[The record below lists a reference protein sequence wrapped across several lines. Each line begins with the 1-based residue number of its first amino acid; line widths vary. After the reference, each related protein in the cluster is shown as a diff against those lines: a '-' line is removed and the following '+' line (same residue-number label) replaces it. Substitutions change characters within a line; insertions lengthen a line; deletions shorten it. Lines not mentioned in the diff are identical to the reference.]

1 MANSLMS
8 NMLKALRNKD
18 TGEFVTTPQEM
29 KENQFGF
36 PLRHYAQQY
45 LFGATGLRIQVFN
58 SVAGMAGSC
67 KSTMLFDLL
76 GHTCADKEH
85 GGLEGIGWLF
95 ELEGKISP
103 VLLSSILN
111 GYGVGSGD
119 DGGVGVLQP
128 KTLDDALT
136 MLNKDILPIYRQM
149 APNNDVPML
158 IGFDSIGGAASRDT
172 TEKMEKEGAVGK
184 GFHEKA
190 VQMKHFCE
198 NIVATIGDIPAVFV
212 MINQEKESLNATPY
226 GPPQKH
232 ITGGTSQVFKDGH
245 MISNSV
251 KKLASGDGNLVVMK
265 TTKTSFCDPR
275 KIEVY
280 FRWNKFGKSE
290 DDYYG
295 HHFDWALASA
305 NVLANPEKGV
315 GEIRDICDVKVSDKG
330 LVTSEKLG
338 IRSVTPDEFEQAL
351 FDPANAAILNALY
364 TYQKIDRLK
373 GMDEYREYL
382 KKRKASAKEAKAAD
396 KDSQKVTVTKKPA
409 KKTKP
414 VPMEQVASASV
425 SMDDLMPSILED
437 QE

>member
-8 NMLKALRNKD
+8 NMLKALRNKN
-18 TGEFVTTPQEM
+18 TGGFVTTPQEM

-58 SVAGMAGSC
+58 SIAGSAGSC
-67 KSTMLFDLL
+67 KSTTLFDLI
-76 GHTCADKEH
+76 GHTCADPEN
-85 GGLEGIGWLF
+85 GGIGGIAWLF

-111 GYGVGSGD
+111 GYGVDFGE

-128 KTLDDALT
+128 KTLEDAIT
-136 MLNKDILPIYRQM
+136 MLNKDIIPMYKEM

-158 IGFDSIGGAASRDT
+158 IGFDSIGGAASRDISG
-172 TEKMEKEGAVGK
+172 KMEKEGNVGK
-184 GFHEKA
+184 GFHDKA
-190 VQMKHFCE
+190 VNMKHFCE
-198 NIVATIGDIPAVFV
+198 NVVATIGDIPAVFV

-245 MISNSV
+245 MISNKV
-251 KKLASGDGNLVVMK
+251 NKLASGDGNQVIMR

-305 NVLANPEKGV
+305 SVLANPEKGV

-338 IRSVTPDEFEQAL
+338 LRSVPPEEFEAAL
-351 FDPANAAILNALY
+351 FDPSNEAILNALY

-382 KKRKASAKEAKAAD
+382 KKRKAAAKEAKAAD
-396 KDSQKVTVTKKPA
+396 KEPPKVTVAKKGTKKKPA
-409 KKTKP
+409 AP
-414 VPMEQVASASV
+414 VKAEPEGISLDAAAAG
-425 SMDDLMPSILED
+425 DDEEITL
-437 QE
+437 